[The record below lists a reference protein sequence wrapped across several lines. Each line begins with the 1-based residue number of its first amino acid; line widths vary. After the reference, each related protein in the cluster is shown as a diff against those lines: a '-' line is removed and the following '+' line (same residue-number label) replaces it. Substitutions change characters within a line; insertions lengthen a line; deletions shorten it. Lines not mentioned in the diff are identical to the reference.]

1 MSQNFKCVLETK
13 SKEQIN
19 KRVLKNANERRQKV
33 SITCTWKKKQTN
45 KKKEILDSD
54 HWPEGNCNFSV
65 KMVINIVK
73 FKCLMLSL
81 KENLINV
88 LVNLIWLDYR
98 KINY

>member
-1 MSQNFKCVLETK
+1 MQMNDGRKLALLVHE
-13 SKEQIN
+13 
-19 KRVLKNANERRQKV
+19 
-33 SITCTWKKKQTN
+33 KKKQTN

-54 HWPEGNCNFSV
+54 HWPEGNCSFSV

-88 LVNLIWLDYR
+88 LVNLI
-98 KINY
+98 